1 MSKPQT
7 YFSKYKVVIA
17 GVLIVA
23 LTVVGIAV
31 AATTLTSNHIVHP
44 DALPTPTPTPYQPPP
59 PVVPTAVTLSANDT
73 GIMAGDKITFTAQL
87 DQPVAG
93 IPILY
98 FNNGTSYDTYFTD
111 ADGKAVFT
119 RGPFWSAYDVHVTAT
134 IP

>member
-7 YFSKYKVVIA
+7 NFSKYKVIIA

-31 AATTLTSNHIVHP
+31 AANVLTSNHIVHP
-44 DALPTPTPTPYQPPP
+44 DALPTPTPA

-111 ADGKAVFT
+111 ASGKAVFT

>member
-7 YFSKYKVVIA
+7 NFSKYKVVIA

-31 AATTLTSNHIVHP
+31 AANVLTSNHIVHP
-44 DALPTPTPTPYQPPP
+44 DALPTPIPTPTPTPA
-59 PVVPTAVTLSANDT
+59 PVVPTSVTLSANDT
-73 GIMAGDKITFTAQL
+73 GIMAGDYITFTAQL
-87 DQPVAG
+87 DKAVNG
-93 IPILY
+93 ISIKY
-98 FNNGTSYDTYFTD
+98 YNNGTYYSEYFSD
-111 ADGKAVFT
+111 ASGKAVFT